1 MKISEIQLSDICN
14 HIHEI
19 LVELEVNEQRQLEH
33 IMLPAAVAF
42 CVGQTGLSKEELDQH
57 EDITIAVLEVVADM
71 WDDRSLIVTNDKINP
86 VVNKILSMHSINLL
100 PSAEVE

>member
-1 MKISEIQLSDICN
+1 MKVSEIQLSDICE

-19 LVELEVNEQRQLEH
+19 QDALEKSEQKQLEN

-42 CVGQTGLSKEELDQH
+42 CVGQTGLGKEELDKY

-71 WDDRSLIVTNDKINP
+71 WDDRSLIVMNDKINP
-86 VVNKILSMHSINLL
+86 VVDKILSMHSANLL
-100 PSAEVE
+100 PSAGVE